1 MLNNNPQ
8 IPLGFTSKYSV
19 LSNKPIT
26 KEFIGGRSKISFT
39 LPCWFTNWNGQKL
52 IKVYGCSFSYL
63 ETENKEPK
71 PSSRY
76 ANQFISVHSNI
87 TRADTEHLSSIYTE
101 DGTRPTSNE
110 IELFVDF
117 MMVANNY
124 YTPKIYDLTNS
135 TEKEI
140 VIWFKDA
147 YGQQIKLRE
156 PFTPNNGQGEAWS
169 EFYQAV
175 FKIEIEL
182 AIADEQK

>member
-1 MLNNNPQ
+1 MTQGYLS
-8 IPLGFTSKYSV
+8 SKYTV

-26 KEFIGGRSKISFT
+26 KEFIGILKQISFS
-39 LPCWFTNWNGQKL
+39 LPYWFTNWNKKKF
-52 IKVYGCSFSYL
+52 IKVYGCSFAYL

-71 PSSRY
+71 PSTKY

-87 TRADTEHLSSIYTE
+87 TRDDTEHLAAVYE
-101 DGTRPTSNE
+101 DGVRPTSSE
-110 IELFVDF
+110 TELFADY
-117 MMVANNY
+117 MMIANNY

-135 TEKEI
+135 AIKEI

-175 FKIEIEL
+175 FKIEMEL